1 MVNDKQLCFQPEL
14 VEKLI
19 VVDISPVA
27 VSPGL
32 STMPKYFE
40 AMMSVELGKNIP
52 LSQARRLADQQLA
65 KYVLVGVLKI
75 IIPVYNICI
84 SKIR

>member
-1 MVNDKQLCFQPEL
+1 M
-14 VEKLI
+14 EKLV

-40 AMMSVELGKNIP
+40 AMMSVELGKNMP
-52 LSQARRLADQQLA
+52 LSQARRMADKQLA

-75 IIPVYNICI
+75 LLSVYNIGIPKSVKTLC
-84 SKIR
+84 